1 MNKPVKSVQ
10 QGAHVDPG
18 LSGAD
23 LDAWAAR
30 NHEALEAI
38 VAEADAQL
46 KRGERSVLDIDR
58 LIAEETSRFL
68 QSSPKA

>member
-10 QGAHVDPG
+10 QEAPVGSE
-18 LSGAD
+18 LSEAD

-30 NHEALEAI
+30 NHEALEAL

-46 KRGERSVLDIDR
+46 ERGEQSVLDMGR

-68 QSSPKA
+68 LSTPKA